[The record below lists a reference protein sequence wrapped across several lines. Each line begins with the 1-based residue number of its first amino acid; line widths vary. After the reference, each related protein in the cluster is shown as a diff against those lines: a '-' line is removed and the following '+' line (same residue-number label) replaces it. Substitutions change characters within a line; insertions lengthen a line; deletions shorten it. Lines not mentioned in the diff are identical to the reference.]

1 MNKEQFWQIIDSV
14 NQASPAADQETR
26 LRRITEVLGQYPT
39 PDIMDWHLII
49 REYTRAAYRDNLWRA
64 SSWIG
69 AHDTDDGFIDFR
81 YWLISRGKE
90 VYMNALRDPA
100 SLTKVPLNGEK
111 PNFELFGYT
120 ASSAYDAKQK
130 VRALGLSKL
139 YDELETH
146 PLAPETVEAI
156 WAEVPP
162 GQIIGSLNDKVQE
175 PQTIKE
181 LLESE
186 NMAIGYVYMGNQYAE
201 YMFYNT
207 PENIAYFLG
216 SRPKASRMVV
226 TDSLDQMILDT
237 VGGFIN
243 RCPDQELLE
252 EIKKTLIPI
261 QTGEAEAKPLFCP
274 TMDEVDEYCDQQLL
288 EDDL

>member
-1 MNKEQFWQIIDSV
+1 MNKDQFWQIINSV
-14 NQASPAADQETR
+14 NQASPAEDRETR
-26 LRRITEVLGQYPT
+26 LRRITEVLSQYPV
-39 PDIMDWHLII
+39 PDIMDWHLIR
-49 REYTRAAYRDNLWRA
+49 REYSRAAYRDDLWRA
-64 SSWIG
+64 SSLIG

-81 YWLISRGKE
+81 YWLISRGKD

-111 PNFELFGYT
+111 PNFELFGYVAT
-120 ASSAYDAKQK
+120 DAYDTKHK
-130 VRALGLSKL
+130 VHPLGLSKL
-139 YDELETH
+139 YDELESHTLD
-146 PLAPETVEAI
+146 PKTVEAI
-156 WAEVPP
+156 WAEIPP
-162 GQIIGSLNDKVQE
+162 GQIIRTLDDKVQE
-175 PQTIKE
+175 PQTIEE

-186 NMAIGYVYMGNQYAE
+186 NMAMGYVYYGDQCTE
-201 YMFYNT
+201 YMFHNT

-216 SRPKASRMVV
+216 SRPTATKMVV
-226 TDSLDQMILDT
+226 TDALDRLILDT
-237 VGGFIN
+237 VGNFID

-288 EDDL
+288 EDNL